1 MGIASHKGPGN
12 NPEKWT
18 PEKANAGSAKR
29 SKLEESR
36 GALYANCKNPSET
49 LHREGT
55 SKNSTEAEGAMRL
68 EERSY
73 SRETNMSSSER
84 TGRRSNTSYLSP
96 FGDSLRSSFRVHIEG
111 GSTGE
116 FDHIC

>member
-1 MGIASHKGPGN
+1 
-12 NPEKWT
+12 
-18 PEKANAGSAKR
+18 
-29 SKLEESR
+29 
-36 GALYANCKNPSET
+36 
-49 LHREGT
+49 
-55 SKNSTEAEGAMRL
+55 MRL